1 MALRLIRKKA
11 APKPAPEPSVAPVP
25 EKSPPSLGRR
35 LLPAVLFM
43 GFFMAMVAFFYDS
56 SPQKPSAPIA
66 AVTNADDDI
75 KNQYE
80 EIKMRFARLRQDDS
94 SDEEDFLEIAEEFY
108 AIYNENKTWPNR
120 PAALWRSAHALEIA
134 GDQELSKAHYE
145 QAIDRYKRVS
155 IEFWKSVLAD
165 DALLQAS
172 VVLAAKLNKPK
183 EAQYLL
189 TTVRNLYPK
198 GDMIGQVKALEE
210 KLQRQFALE
219 AKAAQKRKEKQEK
232 SENSAAALTKPP
244 VSDVFKSKPT
254 KKEAAQPPVTP
265 PVAPNK
271 NQEKAPSEK
280 KSEVATPKP
289 VAPKPVVPEKKVAK
303 AVIIEKI
310 AITPARKKW
319 LMPPLAT
326 TKKSDANSKT
336 TTQSMQARALPFT
349 ILGGANAQAFV
360 LAPASPQALQ
370 SPRAHPL
377 TAPKTSID
385 LPEIAHTIDTQK
397 LVAHVYSGPKPIAFT
412 PLHSPDFTKETL
424 AYSMP
429 PIFVLAQKTKKTTPL
444 AVLKRVNLPMPQQ
457 AHAAPAQTII
467 KPTDKDG
474 SLGTVNIALNGLPQA
489 TKTLEVKSKELKPS
503 ASSYNGAVDK
513 VAHIDEPAPKP
524 VVPTVPI
531 IPSVTKQ
538 TIMPPKSVAEKKQA
552 PKAQASLEK
561 PKKKNAEQATK
572 KTDKPEPKKA
582 TPDVKKAELPS
593 KKAEPL
599 PSAGTLDQRM
609 RQAQTDDMAAQLGLT
624 VRTVYIDIGHGGK
637 DQGTAH
643 NGIIEKDLV
652 LDIGKKLGAFLVK
665 KGFTVIYS
673 RTNNVFIPLSTRP
686 DHANAAGADLFVSVH
701 VNAFPG
707 DTIQGFETYYLDFA
721 KNSQASRVATLENS
735 VSDRKLG
742 DLQNVLAKMLLNVRT
757 DESKNLAHFI
767 QNSAVTEAQKSG
779 YDTKDGGTR
788 SAPFHVLIGTSMPAV
803 LVEVG
808 YCTNKQ
814 EAEMLKRDAYRN
826 ILAQGIGMGIIRYNK
841 EIEKKSKAHFA
852 LTK

>member
-11 APKPAPEPSVAPVP
+11 TPKPAPEQPIAPVP

-43 GFFMAMVAFFYDS
+43 GFFMAMVVFFYDS
-56 SPQKPSAPIA
+56 SPQTPSVPATA
-66 AVTNADDDI
+66 TTNADDDAI
-75 KNQYE
+75 KERYE
-80 EIKMRFARLRQDDS
+80 ETKMRFARLRQDSS

-108 AIYNENKTWPNR
+108 AIYNENKKWPNR
-120 PAALWRSAHALEIA
+120 PAALWRSAYALEIA
-134 GDQELSKAHYE
+134 GDQELSQKHYE

-155 IEFWKSVLAD
+155 TEFWKSVLAD

-189 TTVRNLYPK
+189 STVRNLYPK
-198 GDMIGQVKALEE
+198 GDMIGQVKALEQ

-232 SENSAAALTKPP
+232 SENSAAASTPPP

-254 KKEAAQPPVTP
+254 KKEASPLPVTP
-265 PVAPNK
+265 QASTNK
-271 NQEKAPSEK
+271 NQEKAPAEK
-280 KSEVATPKP
+280 NPEVVAQKP
-289 VAPKPVVPEKKVAK
+289 AVPEKKVEK
-303 AVIIEKI
+303 AAIIEKI
-310 AITPARKKW
+310 AITPARRKW
-319 LMPPLAT
+319 LMAPVSSLKEKPSVSAT
-326 TKKSDANSKT
+326 TVSPR
-336 TTQSMQARALPFT
+336 MQARALPFT
-349 ILGGANAQAFV
+349 ILGNANTQAFV
-360 LAPASPQALQ
+360 LPPASLKPLQ
-370 SPRAHPL
+370 SLRLRPL
-377 TAPKTSID
+377 TAPIFSID
-385 LPEIAHTIDTQK
+385 LPEVAYTLDAQK
-397 LVAHVYSGPKPIAFT
+397 LVAHIYSGPKPIAFT
-412 PLHSPDFTKETL
+412 PLYKPDFTKETL

-429 PIFVLAQKTKKTTPL
+429 PALVLAQKSKKAMPL
-444 AVLKRVNLPMPQQ
+444 AVLKRIDIPMPQQ
-457 AHAAPAQTII
+457 LHAAPSQTIV

-489 TKTLEVKSKELKPS
+489 AKSPDLQSEELKPS

-513 VAHIDEPAPKP
+513 VAHIDEPAPQP

-538 TIMPPKSVAEKKQA
+538 TIMPPKSVAEEKQA
-552 PKAQASLEK
+552 PKAQTLPKE
-561 PKKKNAEQATK
+561 PKKEIAEKSAK
-572 KTDKPEPKKA
+572 KSGKTTPEPKKA
-582 TPDVKKAELPS
+582 LPPS
-593 KKAEPL
+593 KKSDPL

-652 LDIGKKLGAFLVK
+652 LDIGKKLGAFLTQ

-673 RTNNVFIPLSTRP
+673 RTDNVFIPLSSRP
-686 DHANAAGADLFVSVH
+686 DHANSAGADLFVSIH

-707 DTIQGFETYYLDFA
+707 DSIQGFETYYLDFA

-735 VSDRKLG
+735 VSDHKLG

-757 DESKNLAHFI
+757 DESKNLASFI
-767 QNSAVTEAQKSG
+767 QNSAVTEAQNAG

-814 EAEMLKRDAYRN
+814 EAEMLKNDAYRN

-841 EIEKKSKAHFA
+841 EIVKKSKAHFA